1 MKIKFAVTTVAAVIV
16 LGGWENNMQRDL
28 GADFGN
34 ATRHNFAV
42 QVIDPDPSYA
52 KEGAPALNGRR
63 AIDAYERYQAGK
75 VKKTKTESTTR
86 GVATQ

>member
-1 MKIKFAVTTVAAVIV
+1 MNIKFAVTTVAAVIV
-16 LGGWENNMQRDL
+16 LGGCANNMQDDL

-52 KEGAPALNGRR
+52 TKGAPALNGRR